1 MAADLRQLVHG
12 DVFADIIHR
21 VAFSTDASS
30 YRIVPQ
36 CVVAPR
42 DTRDVAA
49 AVRYAAQR
57 GLPIAAR
64 GAGSGLAGES
74 LCDGIVLDMTR
85 YMKRI
90 LRVDGETATC
100 EPGVVL
106 DDLNKRLLQ
115 AGRKIGPD
123 PSSANRAVVGG
134 VVANNST
141 GAHSLQYGHIATY
154 VENLEAV
161 LADGEVVELRNAVD
175 MDQAPDGRVGTIARA
190 CWSLLS
196 PAHAVIAKA
205 QPATP
210 RNRCGYHVAGVCHD
224 QAIDLAHLM
233 AGSEGTLAVF
243 TSITLKTV
251 PLPAVKGLLQLEFD
265 SLDHMARAVPTIMRT
280 DPVACEMMDQA
291 LVHMAIDQLP
301 QYRDI
306 LPAGAAAVL
315 LVEHVGESQADVRTK
330 IEATDQAIGAV
341 ATGRTTILE
350 PQAQARVWKS
360 RKDAGP
366 LLYRKRRRQHP
377 AEFMEDVS
385 VDHRRL
391 ADYLA
396 GLEKVQQEHGITM
409 CFFGHAGDGEL
420 HVRPYIDL
428 GDPKD
433 RAKMLA
439 IAEDVYTLTWS
450 LGGTISGEHAV
461 GLIRAGFVRRQY
473 GDEYYGLLQKVK
485 KIFDPAGLMNP
496 GKILNDDPEVMF
508 RHLRRAPHILPERAR
523 SEMLFRENELELE
536 FEQCYGCGLCL
547 GREPALRMCPVF
559 RAMGEELGSSRAKAN
574 LLHYWATGQLA
585 EKDFESP
592 EFRQFLDLCVNCR
605 MCEQQCPSGVNVS
618 MLIAAARAEYVKR
631 KGLRRA
637 EHALSHNRHLSKLGS
652 AFAPVSNLFLRLPL
666 SKWALEKAA
675 GIDQRRTM
683 PRFERGSFLNAGRR
697 HLASCQPI
705 AQPLD
710 KVAYFVDTYANFND
724 HELGFAVVD
733 VLRHNGVEVILPPQ
747 RPAPLPAMVYGDV
760 QTARSDLSYSVK
772 HFAETVRQGYKII
785 CSEPSAALCL
795 REELRHYVAGEDAAL
810 VSQNTSE
817 LMNYLSA
824 LRRQGKLKAPVAS
837 VTEKYV
843 YHLPCHL
850 CAVGDDTVTL
860 RLLREHF
867 HVDVTDLQAGCC
879 GLSGT
884 FGMQHKNHDLAA
896 QVSESLRTALNKAC
910 STPALGRDPSQ
921 PRAAVPHVLTE
932 CAACKMQIE
941 HLAPSRT
948 SHPIKL
954 IARTY
959 GL

>member
-1 MAADLRQLVHG
+1 MTERQPSQIAADLTKLVQG

-42 DTRDVAA
+42 DVQDIVA
-49 AVRYAAQR
+49 AVRYAGQQ
-57 GLPIAAR
+57 GLAVAAR

-74 LCDGIVLDMTR
+74 LCSGIVFDMSR
-85 YMKRI
+85 YLKQI
-90 LRVDGETATC
+90 LRIDGETVTC

-106 DDLNKRLLQ
+106 DDLNKRLLES
-115 AGRKIGPD
+115 GRKIGPD
-123 PSSANRAVVGG
+123 PSSANRATVGG
-134 VVANNST
+134 VVGNNAT
-141 GAHSLQYGHIATY
+141 GAHSLQYDHIAAH
-154 VENLEAV
+154 VESVEAV
-161 LADGEVVELRNAVD
+161 LPDGSIVILRNGFE
-175 MDQAPDGRVGTIARA
+175 APQTPRDIVGSLARN
-190 CWSLLS
+190 CWSLLT
-196 PAHAVIAKA
+196 AGREVIDKA

-210 RNRCGYHVAGVCHD
+210 RNRCGYNIAGVCHD
-224 QAIDLAHLM
+224 RTIDLARLV

-243 TSITLKTV
+243 TSITLRTV
-251 PLPAVKGLLQLEFD
+251 PVPAAKGLLQLEFD
-265 SLDHMARAVPTIMRT
+265 SLDSMARAVPTIMET
-280 DPVACEMMDQA
+280 GPAACELMDQS
-291 LVHMAIDQLP
+291 LMRMAIDQFP

-315 LVEHVGESQADVRTK
+315 LIEQVGLSPAQVREK
-330 IEATDQAIGAV
+330 LEATDRAV
-341 ATGRTTILE
+341 GKQATGRTIITDAK
-350 PQAQARVWKS
+350 AQARVWKS

-396 GLEKVQQEHGITM
+396 GLDKIQKKHGSTM

-439 IAEDVYTLTWS
+439 IAEDVYTLAWS

-461 GLIRAGFVRRQY
+461 GLIRAGFVRRQF
-473 GDEYYGLLQKVK
+473 GDAYYGLLQEVK

-496 GKILNDDPEVMF
+496 GKILNDDPDVMF
-508 RHLRRAPHILPERAR
+508 RSLRRERRVLPERAK
-523 SEMLFRENELELE
+523 SELLFKNEEHELEL
-536 FEQCYGCGLCL
+536 EQCYGCGLCL

-559 RAMGEELGSSRAKAN
+559 RATEEELGSSRAKAN
-574 LLHYWATGQLA
+574 LLHYWATGQLQ
-585 EKDFESP
+585 EEDFESS
-592 EFRQFLDLCVNCR
+592 EFRRFLDLCVNCK
-605 MCEQQCPSGVNVS
+605 MCERQCPSGVNVS
-618 MLIAAARAEYVKR
+618 MLMTAARAEYVR
-631 KGLRRA
+631 RQGLRRT
-637 EHALSHNRHLSKLGS
+637 EFVLSHNRYLSRLGS
-652 AFAPVSNLFLRLPL
+652 AFAPLSNVFLRLPV
-666 SKWALEKAA
+666 SKWLLERVT
-675 GIDQRRTM
+675 GIDRRRSM
-683 PRFERGSFLNAGRR
+683 PRFGRGSFLKAGRKY
-697 HLASCQPI
+697 LASCGPM
-705 AQPLD
+705 AQPVD

-733 VLRHNGVEVILPPQ
+733 VLRHNGVEVILPDQ
-747 RPAPLPAMVYGDV
+747 RPAPLPAIVYGDIR
-760 QTARSDLSYSVK
+760 TARSDLSYNVK
-772 HFAETVRQGYKII
+772 HMAEAVRQGYKIV

-795 REELRHYVAGEDAAL
+795 REELRHYVAGEDASL
-810 VSQNTSE
+810 VSQNTCE
-817 LMNYLSA
+817 LMNYLAA
-824 LRRQGKLKAPVAS
+824 LRGQGKLKAPKQSAAD
-837 VTEKYV
+837 KFA

-850 CAVGDDTVTL
+850 CSVGDDTVTL
-860 RLLREHF
+860 HLLKEHF
-867 HVDVTDLQAGCC
+867 QIDVADLQAGCC

-884 FGMQHKNHDLAA
+884 FGMQHKNYDLAA
-896 QVSESLRTALNKAC
+896 QISKSLSAALKN
-910 STPALGRDPSQ
+910 SPTQ
-921 PRAAVPHVLTE
+921 NVLTE

-941 HLAPSRT
+941 HLAPART

-954 IARTY
+954 IARCY

>member
-1 MAADLRQLVHG
+1 MAVREPVQVAADLSPLVRG
-12 DVFADIIHR
+12 DVYADIIRR

-42 DTRDVAA
+42 DTADVVTV
-49 AVRYAAQR
+49 VRYAAAQ
-57 GLPIAAR
+57 GLPLAAR

-74 LCDGIVLDMTR
+74 LCEGIVLDMTR

-90 LRVDGETATC
+90 LRVDGETAIC

-106 DDLNKRLLQ
+106 DELNKRLLQ

-134 VVANNST
+134 VVGNNST
-141 GAHSLQYGHIATY
+141 GAHSLQYGHIAAY
-154 VENLEAV
+154 VENIEAV
-161 LADGEVVELRNAVD
+161 LADGSVVEFRNAVD
-175 MDQAPDGRVGTIARA
+175 VDRAKDGRAGAIARE

-196 PAHAVIAKA
+196 PATAVIAKA

-210 RNRCGYHVAGVCHD
+210 RNRCGYNIAGVCHD
-224 QAIDLAHLM
+224 NTIDLAHLM

-251 PLPAVKGLLQLEFD
+251 PLPAAKGLLQLEFD
-265 SLDHMARAVPTIMRT
+265 SLDHMARAVPTVMKT

-291 LVHMAIDQLP
+291 LVNMAIDQLP

-315 LVEHVGESQADVRTK
+315 LVEHVGESPADVREK
-330 IEATDQAIGAV
+330 IDVTDQAVGAA

-350 PQAQARVWKS
+350 PKAQARVWKS

-396 GLEKVQQEHGITM
+396 GLEKVQKKHGITM

-439 IAEDVYTLTWS
+439 IAEDVYALTWS

-473 GDEYYGLLQKVK
+473 GDAYYGLLQNVK

-496 GKILNDDPEVMF
+496 GKILNDDPDVMF
-508 RHLRRAPHILPERAR
+508 RHLRRERHVLPERAR
-523 SEMLFRENELELE
+523 SDMLFRENELELE
-536 FEQCYGCGLCL
+536 LEQCYGCGLCL

-559 RAMGEELGSSRAKAN
+559 RATGEELGSSRAKAN
-574 LLHYWATGQLA
+574 LLHYLATGQLA

-618 MLIAAARAEYVKR
+618 MLMAAARAEYVKR

-637 EHALSHNRHLSKLGS
+637 ENALSHNRYLSKLGS
-652 AFAPVSNLFLRLPL
+652 AFAPVSNLFLQLPI

-675 GIDQRRTM
+675 RIDRRRRM
-683 PRFERGSFLNAGRR
+683 PRFERGSFLNAGRKY
-697 HLASCQPI
+697 LASCEPM
-705 AQPLD
+705 APPVD
-710 KVAYFVDTYANFND
+710 KVAYFADTYANFND
-724 HELGFAVVD
+724 HELGFAVLD

-747 RPAPLPAMVYGDV
+747 RPAPLPAIVYGDIR
-760 QTARSDLSYSVK
+760 TARADLSYSVK
-772 HFAETVRQGYKII
+772 HLAEAVRQGYKIL
-785 CSEPSAALCL
+785 CSESSAALCL
-795 REELRHYVAGEDAAL
+795 REELRHYVAGADAAL

-817 LMNYLSA
+817 LMNYLST
-824 LRRQGKLKAPVAS
+824 LRRAGKLKAPTEA
-837 VTEKYV
+837 VTEKFV

-850 CAVGDDTVTL
+850 CAVGDEAVTL
-860 RLLREHF
+860 RLLKEHF
-867 HVDVTDLQAGCC
+867 HIDVTDLQAGCC

-884 FGMQHKNHDLAA
+884 FGMQHKNYDLSA
-896 QVSESLRTALNKAC
+896 QISESLQMALQK
-910 STPALGRDPSQ
+910 TPTQ
-921 PRAAVPHVLTE
+921 NVLTE

-941 HLAPSRT
+941 HLAPCRA

-954 IARTY
+954 IAEAY